1 MVMLGIDVSNWQSGL
16 NMAAAKAQGVKFAII
31 KSSEGM
37 SVDRTCDTHY
47 QNAKNNGILR
57 GVYHFAR
64 PDLNDPI
71 AEADYWVNNIKGYI
85 HDALLVL
92 DWERNETNVTWA
104 KSFLDRVYARTG
116 VRPVIYM
123 NVSAANG
130 ANWNS
135 VINDYALWCAGYPG
149 NAHYSDQMKF
159 PYSLRYK
166 WNVIIWQLSN
176 SGSIGGKRPVDLNIA
191 WMTEDQWNKYANP
204 GITVNPAPAP
214 NPAPR
219 YPILEIGSTGT
230 EVRKLQ
236 QNMNRVFP
244 AYSKLVVDGIFG
256 NATANVVKEFQ
267 RRAGLTPDG
276 IVGPLTRA
284 ALARYGAGL

>member
-1 MVMLGIDVSNWQSGL
+1 MFGIDISNWQSGI
-16 NMAAAKAQGVKFAII
+16 NMRAAKAQGVKFAII

-37 SVDRTCDTHY
+37 SVDRTCDGFY
-47 QNAKNNGILR
+47 QAAKKNGILR

-64 PDLNDPI
+64 PDLGNSAI

-92 DWERNETNVTWA
+92 DWERNETNVPWA

-135 VINDYALWCAGYPG
+135 VIGDYALWCAGYPG
-149 NAHYSDQMKF
+149 NANYHDQMRF

-166 WNVIIWQLSN
+166 WNVIIWQFSS

-191 WMTEDQWNKYANP
+191 WMTEAQWKKYANP
-204 GITVNPAPAP
+204 GNTVKPTPAPKP
-214 NPAPR
+214 TPAK
-219 YPILEIGSTGT
+219 PILKIGSTGA
-230 EVRKLQ
+230 EVKKLQ
-236 QNMNRVFP
+236 RNMNRVFP
-244 AYSKLVVDGIFG
+244 AYSKLVVDGIYG
-256 NATANVVKEFQ
+256 NATANVIKNFQ
-267 RRAGLTPDG
+267 RRARLTPDG
-276 IVGPLTRA
+276 IVGPLTRS